1 MTDVVLAPVR
11 SGYNL
16 SKINSNFTK
25 IEDSINDEIFHRIG
39 GNNIMQ
45 QNVDMNNNDIIN
57 TNSIYAT
64 EGVFSTRI
72 LLGGTDYEI
81 VLQNIADAAQVSAD
95 ASAVSAAES
104 EVSAIASEASSA
116 SSAASLDEFQDIY
129 WGAYA
134 SEPTLSPVGNP
145 ATDGD
150 LYFNTSDT
158 VMKVYTGV
166 SPGWVNAASAVNGI
180 RNEEIYTNVAG
191 QTVFPLTYDLGFV
204 DAYVNGVKLIQG
216 SDFTA
221 LDGMNVTLLS
231 PIVSADDT
239 VQLIAYTSIEFGDF
253 GDFGPALNGK
263 VDKDGAKVLTT
274 NDLTDTLKTKLDG
287 IASGAQVNE
296 VTTTQLNAKEDGLG
310 NPVSNGQVLT
320 SQTDGTRSWATPTSG
335 GINVKADWNEAD
347 NTSDAFIENKPTIP
361 APVDISGKEDSLN
374 NPTTDG
380 YILASQTDGTRS
392 WVSPTSGG
400 TNVKADWNEAD
411 NTSDAFIAN
420 KPTIPVAGE
429 VNVQSDWSEADDTS
443 DSFIANKPTITDYS
457 GKEDGLGNPASNGQV
472 LTSQTDGTRSW
483 ATPASSGGENIQ
495 SDWNE
500 SDNTSDAFIENK
512 PTITDYS
519 GKENGLGTPTT
530 DGQIL
535 SSTVAG
541 SRSWIDAPSGGGSSV
556 NSSFRL
562 FEDALAHAI
571 AVQRRAAPTMKLTSR
586 GEVERTSADAAQV
599 WIKPKWMLP
608 VNTYFEFGATVE
620 ANDILSERSVRLSP
634 ITRLGINYRKGFKV
648 MFLRQKNLTRINLV
662 TSNSPSTPRGR
673 VFSSVDT
680 SSVPA
685 PNLGTM
691 NRVGMSYDE
700 STGVS
705 TVVISTD
712 GITEESLVVDT
723 TEDLLGWDM
732 ELGDNRP
739 VNAVGN
745 TTLFNF
751 GTEPFQGGVPEG
763 AVTLAQFPRINNWP
777 VKLWGGGVTGTVAND
792 LLDYPLGGA
801 DSKLTTFDNQ
811 GKFSLGTTVYT
822 GHSFT
827 EITPLSNNASQAAV
841 SRVTGVGDTHQ
852 QDITQGFTGYA
863 FNMYAMYTGAD
874 TFRKNNIIITEI
886 YYKP

>member
-1 MTDVVLAPVR
+1 MSTINIKELPVR
-11 SGYNL
+11 EPAIGDKRLTVAGDNLVLTTDPNPTSEQSDWDTTTLSDPSFIKNKPTNLSDFNNDQTFIPEAPEDGGQYVRKDADWKEIVVEQIVVEQSDWDVTDTESAAYIKNNPNNSDKVSVGLNSGTTNQGTNSVAIGKDSGQSNQGTGSVAVGYNA
-16 SKINSNFTK
+16 
-25 IEDSINDEIFHRIG
+25 
-39 GNNIMQ
+39 GNISQ
-45 QNVDMNNNDIIN
+45 
-57 TNSIYAT
+57 S
-64 EGVFSTRI
+64 
-72 LLGGTDYEI
+72 GT
-81 VLQNIADAAQVSAD
+81 
-95 ASAVSAAES
+95 AVA
-104 EVSAIASEASSA
+104 
-116 SSAASLDEFQDIY
+116 
-129 WGAYA
+129 
-134 SEPTLSPVGNP
+134 VGN
-145 ATDGD
+145 D
-150 LYFNTSDT
+150 
-158 VMKVYTGV
+158 
-166 SPGWVNAASAVNGI
+166 
-180 RNEEIYTNVAG
+180 AG
-191 QTVFPLTYDLGFV
+191 QTSQGISAVALGKGAGRTSQGDYAIAIGDSAGDSLQGAGAIAIGLAAGVSSQEAQGVHIKTTDFDMEYLPSTKGLNFTNANGDL
-204 DAYVNGVKLIQG
+204 
-216 SDFTA
+216 DFTINGEPVGGGGA
-221 LDGMNVTLLS
+221 GDSVAGKTGVVVLNKTDVGLPNVDNTADIDK
-231 PIVSADDT
+231 PVSTAT
-239 VQLIAYTSIEFGDF
+239 GT
-253 GDFGPALNGK
+253 ALNGK

-320 SQTDGTRSWATPTSG
+320 SQTDGTRSWATPASSG
-335 GINVKADWNEAD
+335 EANVKADWNEAD

-361 APVDISGKEDSLN
+361 AAGDS
-374 NPTTDG
+374 
-380 YILASQTDGTRS
+380 
-392 WVSPTSGG
+392 
-400 TNVKADWNEAD
+400 NVQSDWNEAD

-429 VNVQSDWSEADDTS
+429 VNVQSDWSEADNTS

-457 GKEDGLGNPASNGQV
+457 GKEDGLGNP
-472 LTSQTDGTRSW
+472 
-483 ATPASSGGENIQ
+483 
-495 SDWNE
+495 
-500 SDNTSDAFIENK
+500 
-512 PTITDYS
+512 TI
-519 GKENGLGTPTT
+519 G
-530 DGQIL
+530 GQIL

-777 VKLWGGGVTGTVAND
+777 VKLWGGLISGTLAND

-801 DSKLTTFDNQ
+801 DNNLNLFDNQ
-811 GKFSLGTTVYT
+811 GKFSVSTTAT
-822 GHSFT
+822 PNRTFT
-827 EITPLSNNASQAAV
+827 EITPLVDTASGIISRQTIENVNQQEIIQEFVGDAFNVYASNNNSVISKINATV
-841 SRVTGVGDTHQ
+841 
-852 QDITQGFTGYA
+852 
-863 FNMYAMYTGAD
+863 
-874 TFRKNNIIITEI
+874 TEI
-886 YYKP
+886 HYKP